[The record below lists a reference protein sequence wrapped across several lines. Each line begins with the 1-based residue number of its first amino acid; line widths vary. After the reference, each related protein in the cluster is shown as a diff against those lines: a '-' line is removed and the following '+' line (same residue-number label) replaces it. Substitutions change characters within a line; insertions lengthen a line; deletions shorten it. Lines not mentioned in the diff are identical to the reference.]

1 MTCLANRASIADR
14 IGKAQKPQ
22 TPLDLKDIK
31 ILIDLMK
38 KNDLSVF
45 QMEKDGFKLLL
56 KKGVAPGAGYVVSAA
71 PAPAASPA
79 AAPIAA
85 SPSEAPAPAAAP
97 TRDILSP
104 MVGTFYQSMSPDAP
118 AYVKVGQKVEADT
131 VVCIIE
137 AMKVM
142 NEVKAEISGVVTE
155 ILGENGRP
163 VQFGQPLFR
172 LK

>member
-1 MTCLANRASIADR
+1 
-14 IGKAQKPQ
+14 
-22 TPLDLKDIK
+22 
-31 ILIDLMK
+31 MK
-38 KNDLSVF
+38 KNGLSVF

-56 KKGVAPGAGYVVSAA
+56 KTGQAPGAGYTVSATPA
-71 PAPAASPA
+71 PVLSPVPAPPIPAPAEP
-79 AAPIAA
+79 PP
-85 SPSEAPAPAAAP
+85 PSTIP
-97 TRDILSP
+97 TRDIVSP